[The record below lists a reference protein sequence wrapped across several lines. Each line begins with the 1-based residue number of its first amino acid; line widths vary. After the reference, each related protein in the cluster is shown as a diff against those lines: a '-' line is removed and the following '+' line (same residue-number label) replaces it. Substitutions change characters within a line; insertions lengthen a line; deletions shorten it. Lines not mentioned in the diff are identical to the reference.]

1 MNPGVLPSGGSTPDF
16 LGVGGPD
23 SPFTPFRD
31 TGGMNDKRPPAA
43 LTIAGSDSGGAAGL
57 EADLRTFI
65 TCGVHGLVAVTAVT
79 VQNTLGVHDRTDIP
93 AHIVAGQIEAV
104 VDDMGVDAV
113 KTGMLASDEI
123 IETVADTCER
133 VGIGGDTGVPFVV
146 DPVAASMHGHPL
158 FDDTGLTALRDR
170 LLPMATIV
178 TPNLDEVRLLTGLE
192 VTRREQMRDAAV
204 ALREL
209 GPRFVLVKGGH
220 LTDDPECVDLL
231 FDGTT
236 FTELP
241 APRVDTPHTH
251 GAGDAMAS
259 ALTSGLARGM
269 SIPEATRF
277 GKWYVSNAVRH
288 SYPMGAKVG
297 PVSAFWRVAEEDR
310 E

>member
-1 MNPGVLPSGGSTPDF
+1 MSDN
-16 LGVGGPD
+16 
-23 SPFTPFRD
+23 
-31 TGGMNDKRPPAA
+31 RPPSA

-57 EADLRTFI
+57 EADLRTFL

-79 VQNTLGVHDRTDIP
+79 VQNTLGVHDRSDIP
-93 AHIVAGQIEAV
+93 PRIVAGQIEAV
-104 VDDMGVDAV
+104 AADMGVDAA
-113 KTGMLASDEI
+113 KTGMLASAEI
-123 IETVADTCER
+123 IEAVAAACEQA
-133 VGIGGDTGVPFVV
+133 GIGGDAGIPFVV

-158 FDDTGLTALRDR
+158 FDDAGLAALREL
-170 LLPMATIV
+170 LLPMATVV
-178 TPNLDEVRLLTGLE
+178 TPNLDEVRLLTGIE

-209 GPRFVLVKGGH
+209 GPRFVLVKSGH
-220 LTDDPECVDLL
+220 LIDDPECVDLL
-231 FDGTT
+231 FDGTV

-241 APRVDTPHTH
+241 GPRHDTPHTH

-269 SIPEATRF
+269 SVQEAARF

-297 PVSAFWRVAEEDR
+297 PVSAFWRVAEEERD
-310 E
+310 